1 MSSFRARCAHVWGG
15 VGLPW
20 IAPSSLSDRA
30 EPSWPWAP
38 GIHPVSQGPIIDQPQ
53 LPENFL
59 GLIKELRPLALKPG
73 LERASHGPPHP
84 WISTLEA
91 APWLTSLGL

>member
-1 MSSFRARCAHVWGG
+1 MCPQLKSKNEHKAPAHMQAGPCIPASG
-15 VGLPW
+15 EGAPPNRELMPAPW
-20 IAPSSLSDRA
+20 
-30 EPSWPWAP
+30 
-38 GIHPVSQGPIIDQPQ
+38 IDQPQ

-59 GLIKELRPLALKPG
+59 GLIKELRPLALRPG
-73 LERASHGPPHP
+73 LGRASHGPPHP